1 MAEYEA
7 FESLLNASA
16 DKIRANLKDG
26 SRKEFSGRSLKES
39 KTFNEILTKDI
50 YEAIYFA
57 GEAKSNEEYET
68 YYHRFFDRM
77 DLLEE
82 HLRQHRFLTGDHIMD
97 SDVRL
102 FVALAGFDVAFYFGS
117 RLNKKRLRDY
127 DALWN
132 YAKELYSFPAFREG
146 TDLEA
151 IKIDYFLT
159 YSENPDH
166 ILPNGPDVSAW
177 NEANNRT
184 GKFGDLEFKAF

>member
-7 FESLLNASA
+7 FESLLNVQA

-26 SRKEFSGRSLKES
+26 SRDLYPADSRGEIEA
-39 KTFNEILTKDI
+39 FNEVLKKEI
-50 YEAIYFA
+50 YEAIYLA
-57 GEAKSNEEYET
+57 GEAKNNDEYET
-68 YYHRFFDRM
+68 QYHRFFDRLE
-77 DLLEE
+77 LLDE
-82 HLRQHRFLTGDHIMD
+82 HLGNHRFLNGDHITD

-102 FVALAGFDVAFYFGS
+102 FVALVGFDVAFYFGS

-146 TDLEA
+146 TDPELF
-151 IKIDYFLT
+151 KIDYFLG

-166 ILPNGPDVSAW
+166 ILPVGPDVSAW
-177 NEANNRT
+177 KEPHDRTERFGTLQFEAY
-184 GKFGDLEFKAF
+184 